1 MPLAPH
7 PQPRYPSPP
16 KGMES
21 PITAVRL
28 MLAAAPKRCGSY
40 FEPAAWRVLFWR
52 TGMLNSL
59 IVFLGG
65 GAGALARYLMG
76 NAVSHRMGSSFPW
89 HTLSINLLGS
99 LLIGVL
105 MEWMGLKVSLPEQV
119 RLLLVVGFLGGY
131 TTFSSFSLESSML
144 IERGDYAA
152 CAAYI
157 AVSVLG
163 GIALVFAGAW
173 AVRTAF

>member
-1 MPLAPH
+1 M
-7 PQPRYPSPP
+7 
-16 KGMES
+16 
-21 PITAVRL
+21 
-28 MLAAAPKRCGSY
+28 
-40 FEPAAWRVLFWR
+40 F
-52 TGMLNSL
+52 NSL
-59 IVFLGG
+59 LVFLGG

-76 NAVSHRMGSSFPW
+76 NAISHHWGGSSNFPY

-131 TTFSSFSLESSML
+131 TTFSAFSLESSLM

-157 AVSVLG
+157 ATSVLG

-173 AVRTAF
+173 VVRTVL